1 MGGRE
6 AADMQ
11 YTALTAE
18 KAAHQRH
25 ATRWGQGPGNLAGR
39 LEAFQSQANLYANAM
54 TKKLTQ
60 AH

>member
-1 MGGRE
+1 
-6 AADMQ
+6 MQ